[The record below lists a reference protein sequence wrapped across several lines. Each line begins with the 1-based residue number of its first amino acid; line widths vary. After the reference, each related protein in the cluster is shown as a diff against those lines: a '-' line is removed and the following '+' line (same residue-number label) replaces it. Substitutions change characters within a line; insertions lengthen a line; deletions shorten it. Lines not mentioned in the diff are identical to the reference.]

1 MIIIRKVR
9 KVLFLFAF
17 FYSLQYIFPLLDI
30 EKELVFCYYINI
42 GDSMNNK
49 KTALI
54 FIVIVAM
61 VILII
66 SGATFAWFS
75 ALISSEN
82 NAVNLSSATLDI
94 SLVED
99 LSLIKGR
106 VIPSAEEYVD
116 IASKYRNESGEI
128 DKNKYCID
136 DNGYEICSVYKF
148 TVINNSLDNP
158 VPLYFTLK
166 PNINNF
172 TYLYF
177 KVLDSDFNEVM
188 GKTHLDNI
196 EGKTE
201 EEINSI
207 VLTPLNK
214 VLEASTSITDPS
226 FVTYYIVM
234 WVDEINENQTEL
246 DSGRTFASTLFV
258 EAGTDGKGVTGMM
271 VANGTE

>member
-1 MIIIRKVR
+1 MF
-9 KVLFLFAF
+9 FL
-17 FYSLQYIFPLLDI
+17 SLDI
-30 EKELVFCYYINI
+30 EKESIFCYYNNI

-116 IASKYRNESGEI
+116 IASKYRNESG
-128 DKNKYCID
+128 
-136 DNGYEICSVYKF
+136 
-148 TVINNSLDNP
+148 
-158 VPLYFTLK
+158 
-166 PNINNF
+166 
-172 TYLYF
+172 
-177 KVLDSDFNEVM
+177 
-188 GKTHLDNI
+188 
-196 EGKTE
+196 
-201 EEINSI
+201 
-207 VLTPLNK
+207 
-214 VLEASTSITDPS
+214 
-226 FVTYYIVM
+226 
-234 WVDEINENQTEL
+234 
-246 DSGRTFASTLFV
+246 
-258 EAGTDGKGVTGMM
+258 
-271 VANGTE
+271 

>member
-1 MIIIRKVR
+1 
-9 KVLFLFAF
+9 
-17 FYSLQYIFPLLDI
+17 
-30 EKELVFCYYINI
+30 
-42 GDSMNNK
+42 MNNK

-54 FIVIVAM
+54 FVVIVAM

-234 WVDEINENQTEL
+234 WVDEINENQTEI

-271 VANGTE
+271 VANGTG

>member
-1 MIIIRKVR
+1 
-9 KVLFLFAF
+9 
-17 FYSLQYIFPLLDI
+17 
-30 EKELVFCYYINI
+30 
-42 GDSMNNK
+42 MNNK

-201 EEINSI
+201 E
-207 VLTPLNK
+207 
-214 VLEASTSITDPS
+214 
-226 FVTYYIVM
+226 
-234 WVDEINENQTEL
+234 
-246 DSGRTFASTLFV
+246 
-258 EAGTDGKGVTGMM
+258 
-271 VANGTE
+271 